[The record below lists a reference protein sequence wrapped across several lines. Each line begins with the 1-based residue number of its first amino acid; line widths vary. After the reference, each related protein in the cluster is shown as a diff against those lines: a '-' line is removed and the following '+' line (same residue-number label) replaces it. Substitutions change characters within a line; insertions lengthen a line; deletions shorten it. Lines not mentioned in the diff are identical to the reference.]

1 MPDCSIIIVSY
12 NTRELLRACL
22 ESILRERGNLSLEV
36 LVIENGSKDGSADMI
51 REFAPD
57 VTLIEPGRNT
67 WFVGGNNLGIER
79 AQGETILLLNPD
91 TVIQPG
97 MLQAM
102 LAYLRHDANEAVGCL
117 TCRMAYPDGS
127 PQRTCSRVP
136 TYTDLLL
143 SYTFLGA
150 LLPGWRDA
158 RRRSMW
164 YSDWERDST
173 RPVEVAPGSC
183 MLFPAQVLRDLG
195 GLNPHLKLYF
205 PEDDIAL
212 RLRGLGYETHF
223 LAEALLVHHEQ
234 SSVKQVQRLAS
245 SIYFDDLMTFCRAHY
260 GLLAGALLTLLAIP
274 TRLGMNLAQRLR
286 GERKRL

>member
-12 NTRELLRACL
+12 NTRDLLRACL
-22 ESILRERGNLSLEV
+22 ESILRERGDLSLEV
-36 LVIENGSKDGSADMI
+36 LVIENGSKDGSAAMI

-79 AQGETILLLNPD
+79 ATGKVILLLNPD

-97 MLQAM
+97 MLQSM
-102 LAYLRHDANEAVGCL
+102 LAYLREHEEVGLL
-117 TCRMAYPDGS
+117 TCRMLYPDGS
-127 PQRTCSRVP
+127 PQQTCSRVP

-150 LLPGWRDA
+150 LLAPWRDA
-158 RRRSMW
+158 RRREMW
-164 YSDWERDST
+164 YSDWQRDTT

-183 MLFPAQVLRDLG
+183 MLFPAQVLRSLG
-195 GLNPHLKLYF
+195 GFNPDLKLYF

-212 RLRGLGYETHF
+212 RLKASGYETHF
-223 LAEALLVHHEQ
+223 FADALLWHYEQ

-245 SIYFDDLMTFCRAHY
+245 SIYFDDLMTFCKAHY
-260 GLLAGALLTLLAIP
+260 GTTPAAILNLLVLP
-274 TRLGMNLAQRLR
+274 TRWGMNLAQRLR
-286 GERKRL
+286 GEKATL